1 MDGSTSFKHDML
13 SSDYEG
19 ADTKKVMAT
28 AKLAD
33 IALVDPKRAKR
44 ILANRQSAAR
54 SKERKMRYIS
64 ELERKVQGMQTEATT
79 LSAQLTMLQK
89 DTTSLT
95 TENSELKLR
104 LQSMEQQAHLRDAL
118 NDALREE
125 VQRLKLATGQLSN
138 GSGHNRSL
146 SAEQLFQSLNPQQLQ
161 QLQQAQTALNNQQQQ
176 QQQQQ
181 QQSSQQ
187 QIHSDFMQR
196 GTYNLSSNFMK
207 TEGSSMP
214 GNHGSSAA
222 FS

>member
-1 MDGSTSFKHDML
+1 MC
-13 SSDYEG
+13 SSCDV
-19 ADTKKVMAT
+19 A
-28 AKLAD
+28 
-33 IALVDPKRAKR
+33 
-44 ILANRQSAAR
+44 S
-54 SKERKMRYIS
+54 
-64 ELERKVQGMQTEATT
+64 
-79 LSAQLTMLQK
+79 
-89 DTTSLT
+89 
-95 TENSELKLR
+95 
-104 LQSMEQQAHLRDAL
+104 AL

-161 QLQQAQTALNNQQQQ
+161 QLQQAQAALNNQQQQ

-181 QQSSQQ
+181 QQ
-187 QIHSDFMQR
+187 IHSDFMQR
-196 GTYNLSSNFMK
+196 GAYNNFMK